1 MWEIGTTAYTLL
13 SGDKPFGYGPHQ
25 TERSDRSEADQVG
38 PTPQQKSHQRSKILN
53 GEYNFSDPV
62 WKNISDNAKEFLTVL
77 LKVRPSDRLGPK
89 EALEHPWIASQEID
103 LRSFHYK
110 WRSKARERRE
120 AAHKARREKMFAI
133 KTAERRKDDEKEEEP
148 STMRSFDSKSDQIS
162 RNMKSQSVMY
172 EKSIR
177 PSTPEPIRTP
187 RTIPSRATNERIRTD
202 RTERTNLS
210 DRSDRIN
217 VRSNLTLTRNHTIS
231 SKASSPS
238 TYSSTSRT
246 PVSVSRSGSSSTH
259 SVPSRKYR

>member
-62 WKNISDNAKEFLTVL
+62 WKNISDNAKEFLTAL

-148 STMRSFDSKSDQIS
+148 SMMRSFDSKSDQIS
-162 RNMKSQSVMY
+162 RKMKTQSVMY
-172 EKSIR
+172 DKSLR
-177 PSTPEPIRTP
+177 PSTPEPVRTP
-187 RTIPSRATNERIRTD
+187 RTVPSRVTNERIRTD
-202 RTERTNLS
+202 RTGLSTERS
-210 DRSDRIN
+210 DRSDRTN
-217 VRSNLTLTRNHTIS
+217 VRSNLTPTRNHT
-231 SKASSPS
+231 KASSPS